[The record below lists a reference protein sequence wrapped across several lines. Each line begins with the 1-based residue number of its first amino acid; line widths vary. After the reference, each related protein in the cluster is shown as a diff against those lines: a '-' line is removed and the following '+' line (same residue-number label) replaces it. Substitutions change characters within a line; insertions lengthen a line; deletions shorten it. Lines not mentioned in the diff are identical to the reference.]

1 MKGPGPKV
9 AGLRLFE
16 GESEKVEELLG
27 RIENLPVR
35 SIDAHTLRNKVDELP
50 KLRFGLLAVVDV
62 GRRSIP
68 LCNDSLIVLHRYGA
82 KFKPAILAILSPQ
95 PCFFLERLAPCQS
108 RAPFLHPAVI
118 RVKNSDPPPAQ
129 PFFQ

>member
-1 MKGPGPKV
+1 MKTPRPKV
-9 AGLRLFE
+9 AGLGFSE
-16 GESEKVEELLG
+16 GESQEVEQRFI
-27 RIENLPVR
+27 RIEDFPIH

-95 PCFFLERLAPCQS
+95 PCFFLKRLARCQS